1 MKKIITVLLIAVFAT
16 LFFGCSVAISSENE
30 NKISESENK
39 ETETE
44 VQEEYAGDIYGNAVS
59 YNPNVMFSVND
70 IPALMEDLM
79 EDDNVSV
86 SPWVDKSIISTIGSF
101 VVDKGKEMMLNMV
114 DAFLK
119 EQLSDT
125 AGAEY
130 DWLKD
135 LLGYKEDDTEI
146 IDRMNLL
153 ADAIEAVDYKLD
165 LVLDQVKLS
174 EMRTLM
180 NSKIERETAISNISG
195 QYLQNIL
202 LIMSTDEEKID
213 KDEKVERIKAAL
225 KKWGSL
231 TVDSNPAHLNA
242 SRLLDLHMHTY
253 SFETP
258 MTYLDIYNAISKSM
272 YGWEHQG
279 YDFRETMQ
287 CSDMA
292 ILARE
297 VVMATMY
304 YKLVD
309 KLNPD
314 NIDNLTEKFNKYKGL
329 TLKKT
334 VIRDNNYII
343 CQISGVNKKFKKK
356 MLNNYS
362 YAGIIGSYEVD
373 LAWYE
378 SVPSDANL
386 RDSGVKNKIYKGLK
400 RSDKR
405 SPGSVK
411 YLRSD
416 EYKKILAFYGNNK
429 TLYEIFADEAG
440 FEMEEEWSA
449 NNVYFLPED
458 GHMDYKRYSSTDRDP
473 LLITGYLGTKT
484 DISGSMEEIRACDNH
499 IRWGFS
505 GTWVES
511 AGYRKISANFISPIF
526 ID

>member
-1 MKKIITVLLIAVFAT
+1 MKKIITVLFIAVFVA
-16 LFFGCSVAISSENE
+16 LFFGCSAAISSDNE

-39 ETETE
+39 DTETE

-70 IPALMEDLM
+70 IPALMEDY
-79 EDDNVSV
+79 NVSV
-86 SPWVDKSIISTIGSF
+86 SPWTDKSIISTIGSF
-101 VVDKGKEMMLNMV
+101 VVDKGKDMMLNMV

-125 AGAEY
+125 TGAAY

-165 LVLDQVKLS
+165 LVLEQVKLS
-174 EMRTLM
+174 EMRSLM

-213 KDEKVERIKAAL
+213 REEKVERIKAAL

-242 SRLLDLHMHTY
+242 SRLLDLHMRTY
-253 SFETP
+253 TFETP
-258 MTYLDIYNAISKSM
+258 MTYLDIYDAISKSM

-314 NIDNLTEKFNKYKGL
+314 NMDILMEKFNKYKGL
-329 TLKKT
+329 TLRKT
-334 VIRDNNYII
+334 VIRDNNYIT
-343 CQISGVNKKFKKK
+343 CQISGVNKKFKKN
-356 MLNNYS
+356 MLNNQS
-362 YAGIIGSYEVD
+362 YAGIIGSYEVNLD
-373 LAWYE
+373 WYE

-386 RDSGVKNKIYKGLK
+386 RDSGVKKKIYKGLK
-400 RSDKR
+400 RNDKR

-429 TLYEIFADEAG
+429 ALYEIFADEAG
-440 FEMEEEWSA
+440 FKMQEEWSA

-458 GHMDYKRYSSTDRDP
+458 GHMEYKRKWSSNDEDP
-473 LLITGYLGTKT
+473 VWITGYLGTKT
-484 DISGSMEEIRACDNH
+484 DISGSMEEIRVCDNY

-505 GTWVES
+505 GTWVERS
-511 AGYRKISANFISPIF
+511 GYHKISAHFISPIF